1 MFNRFLSLFVSVQV
15 SDAYVNT
22 SSIIV
27 FFSLNTEWV
36 GEKKIH
42 EDGKNETPKNRKDP
56 KRGQDAETILTPNI
70 SHWFIVNDSY
80 LV

>member
-36 GEKKIH
+36 GGKKRSTKMARMKHLKTEKTQN
-42 EDGKNETPKNRKDP
+42 EDKMQRPFWR
-56 KRGQDAETILTPNI
+56 QISLT
-70 SHWFIVNDSY
+70 DS
-80 LV
+80 L